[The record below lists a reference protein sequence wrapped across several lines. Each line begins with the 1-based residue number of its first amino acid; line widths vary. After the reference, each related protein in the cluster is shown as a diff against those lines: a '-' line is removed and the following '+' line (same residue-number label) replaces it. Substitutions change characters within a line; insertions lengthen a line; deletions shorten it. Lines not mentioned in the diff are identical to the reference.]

1 MTVTDCHRKEGS
13 SGNGHAKKIF
23 AFWERFA
30 NDRHR
35 PTFDLHQ
42 KDAKKP
48 EKLGKCRS
56 MYLIYILYARE
67 KKSKNFFYIERY
79 GNDLHRPTSFL
90 FHRLEERSFSY
101 TKQKHLQLLLYV
113 NRHLPQAFSF
123 IFVGLPRSK
132 KRPSPTVTKKV
143 QKSPKNWEVTVGD
156 THMYTLRTR
165 EKK

>member
-1 MTVTDCHRKEGS
+1 METTY
-13 SGNGHAKKIF
+13 I
-23 AFWERFA
+23 
-30 NDRHR
+30 
-35 PTFDLHQ
+35 DLHH
-42 KDAKKP
+42 
-48 EKLGKCRS
+48 
-56 MYLIYILYARE
+56 
-67 KKSKNFFYIERY
+67 FF
-79 GNDLHRPTSFL
+79 
-90 FHRLEERSFSY
+90 FHRLEERSFSH

-123 IFVGLPRSK
+123 IFVGFAPFQ